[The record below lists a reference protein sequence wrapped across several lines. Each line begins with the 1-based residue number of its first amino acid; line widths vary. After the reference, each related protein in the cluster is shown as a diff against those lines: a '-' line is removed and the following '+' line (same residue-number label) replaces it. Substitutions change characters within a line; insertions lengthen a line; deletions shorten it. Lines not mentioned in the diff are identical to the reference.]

1 MNHPITLQQQWDAIF
16 GYMFDRAAA
25 GFPPFSDWIMAEKQ
39 SLLSQISG
47 LASNFTDKIIS
58 TPVELKDTLIR
69 YCNEISFKAGPRVK
83 MFMAFFLKLIPYV
96 TNDLWN
102 TLGQNQQIASRM
114 QIKKPAEE
122 FEAHEQGTDHTL
134 LASGADTSDHTSHP
148 DFLHKALLAMLQ
160 AAGQ

>member
-1 MNHPITLQQQWDAIF
+1 MITTQQQWDAIF
-16 GYMFDRAAA
+16 GYLFDRAAA
-25 GFPPFSDWIMAEKQ
+25 GFPPFSDWILAEKQ

-47 LASNFTDKIIS
+47 VASTFTDKLIS

-69 YCNEISFKAGPRVK
+69 HCNEISFKAGPRVK
-83 MFMAFFLKLIPYV
+83 IFMAFFLKLVPYV

-102 TLGQNQQIASRM
+102 TLGQDKSVSEKM

-134 LASGADTSDHTSHP
+134 LASGVDTVDHTSHP
-148 DFLHKALLAMLQ
+148 DFLNKALLAMLQ
-160 AAGQ
+160 AAGS